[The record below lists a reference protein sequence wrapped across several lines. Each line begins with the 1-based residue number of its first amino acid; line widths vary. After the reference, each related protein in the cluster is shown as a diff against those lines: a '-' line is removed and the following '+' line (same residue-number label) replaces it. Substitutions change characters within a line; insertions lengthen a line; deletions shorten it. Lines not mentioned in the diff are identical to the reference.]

1 MHFLHFHMA
10 HGGGGMVVAAIV
22 VVAVVAAVWF
32 AVGRGSA
39 GKLPSEPK

>member
-22 VVAVVAAVWF
+22 VVAAVWF